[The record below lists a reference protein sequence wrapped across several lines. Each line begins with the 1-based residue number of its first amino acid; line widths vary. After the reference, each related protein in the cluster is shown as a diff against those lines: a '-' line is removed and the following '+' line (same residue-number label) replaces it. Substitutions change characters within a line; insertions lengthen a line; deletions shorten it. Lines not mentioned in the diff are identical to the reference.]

1 MSTPAAGGSPP
12 GDLPKNQAETSMI
25 PSERFGQ
32 ILVVDLTGKSCRLK
46 AFPDPAR
53 PFLGGRGFNAWFLYH
68 HLQPDTDP
76 LGPDN
81 ILLFSTGLLTGS
93 AAPCG
98 ARLHI
103 NALSPLTGILGSS
116 NIGGYTGA
124 WLRSC
129 NLAAIV
135 VTGKALEPVYLY
147 VHEHGAELKTAGDL
161 WGLDAFAVQD
171 RLAQIHAP
179 EKIRVLTIGSGGENL
194 VRFAAVMTEKDHAA
208 GRTGMGAVMGAK
220 KIKAIVIARGS
231 HRHLPA
237 VTRKKKQ
244 AVKTYAALV
253 RNASEFSFFSR
264 YGGAGYM
271 QWVNEFGIMGA
282 KNYNE
287 IGMADISAIDGRKL
301 AKKRVSASGCF
312 KCPVQ
317 CKAELVMDPAKPD
330 DLSTRPEFEPMIN
343 FGPKC
348 GLADLSAIVRLDN
361 LCNRLGLDTTSTA
374 SVIAFAMDLDEKG
387 LMPEHLKKDLDL
399 SWGNAE
405 TMETLIH
412 RIAAR
417 TTELGRMLGRGV
429 RHAAEQIGAEAA
441 ACAAHVK
448 GLELTAYHP
457 NAIMGTALG
466 YAVSSRGGD
475 YNNVYASLE
484 YSWSR
489 EQAVQEFGTEQ
500 AVDIHATRAKGWLIK
515 KAVVTNILVDCLGLC
530 KVPVL
535 SLLKSFNLE
544 PEISLV
550 NALAETDFTK
560 DGLTKAG
567 VKIAAMERLFNLR
580 HSVLPLTDQLPDRFF
595 SAKDTGDGLT
605 QKAFTGML
613 AEFYQ
618 AMGWDTNGIPPEP
631 KNSDR
636 KMMLMNFTTKNTKA
650 MKHGI

>member
-1 MSTPAAGGSPP
+1 MGRNENHTI
-12 GDLPKNQAETSMI
+12 KSMQ
-25 PSERFGQ
+25 PSGRLGN
-32 ILVVDLTGKSCRLK
+32 ILQVDLSNGKCRYDPY
-46 AFPDPAR
+46 PDAAAD
-53 PFLGGRGFNAWFLYH
+53 FLGGRGFNAWFLHH
-68 HLQPDTDP
+68 HLKPGTDP

-135 VTGKALEPVYLY
+135 VTGAAAEPVYLY
-147 VHEHGAELKTAGDL
+147 VHGDGAKLVSARDL
-161 WGLDAFAVQD
+161 WGLDTAAIQD
-171 RLAQIHAP
+171 RLRQVHSH
-179 EKIRVLTIGSGGENL
+179 EKTRILAIGPAGENQI
-194 VRFAAVMTEKDHAA
+194 RFAAVMTEKDHAA

-220 KIKAIVIARGS
+220 NIKAIVIAKGS
-231 HRHLPA
+231 HKHLPA
-237 VTRKKKQ
+237 DTPQKKQ

-264 YGGAGYM
+264 YGGAGYI
-271 QWVNEFGIMGA
+271 QWVNDFGIMGA

-287 IGMADISAIDGRKL
+287 IGMADVSAIDGRKL
-301 AKKRVSASGCF
+301 AEKHAGTSGCF

-317 CKAELVMDPAKPD
+317 CKAELAMDPARPD

-412 RIAAR
+412 QISTC

-429 RHAAEQIGAEAA
+429 RHAADQIGTGAA
-441 ACAAHVK
+441 ASAAHVK

-457 NAIMGTALG
+457 GAIMGTALG

-484 YSWSR
+484 YSWSK
-489 EQAVQEFGTEQ
+489 EAAIKEFGTAL
-500 AVDIHATRAKGWLIK
+500 AVDIHATQAKGWLIK

-550 NALAETDFTK
+550 NALAETGFTR
-560 DGLTKAG
+560 DGLTG
-567 VKIAAMERLFNLR
+567 IGEKIAAMERLFNLR
-580 HSVLPLTDQLPDRFF
+580 HSVLPLVDQLPDRFF
-595 SAKDTGDGLT
+595 SGKDVPDRLT
-605 QKAFTGML
+605 KKALTGML

-618 AMGWDTNGIPPEP
+618 AMGWDKNGIPPDLDIPVE
-631 KNSDR
+631 
-636 KMMLMNFTTKNTKA
+636 
-650 MKHGI
+650 

>member
-1 MSTPAAGGSPP
+1 MECNENHTITSTH
-12 GDLPKNQAETSMI
+12 
-25 PSERFGQ
+25 PSDRLGN
-32 ILVVDLTGKSCRLK
+32 ILHVDLTSKKCRY
-46 AFPDPAR
+46 APYPDAAAG
-53 PFLGGRGFNAWFLYH
+53 FIGGRGFNAWFLYH
-68 HLQPDTDP
+68 HLKPGTDP

-129 NLAAIV
+129 NLASIV
-135 VTGKALEPVYLY
+135 VTGAATEPTYLY
-147 VHEHGAELKTAGDL
+147 VHEHGAELKPAPDL

-171 RLAQIHAP
+171 RLTQTHAP
-179 EKIRVLTIGSGGENL
+179 EKIRILTIGSGGENQ
-194 VRFAAVMTEKDHAA
+194 VRFAAVMTGKDHAA

-220 KIKAIVIARGS
+220 NLKAIVIAKGG
-231 HRHLPA
+231 HKHLPA
-237 VTRKKKQ
+237 DTPEKKQ
-244 AVKTYAALV
+244 AVKTYASLV

-264 YGGAGYM
+264 YGGAGYL
-271 QWVNEFGIMGA
+271 QWVNDFGIMGA
-282 KNYNE
+282 KNYNA
-287 IGMADISAIDGRKL
+287 IGMTDVSPIDGRKL
-301 AKKRVSASGCF
+301 AKKSVGTSGCF

-361 LCNRLGLDTTSTA
+361 LCNRLGIDTTTTA
-374 SVIAFAMDLDEKG
+374 SVIAFAMDLEEKG
-387 LMPEHLKKDLDL
+387 LMPANLKADLDL
-399 SWGNAE
+399 SWGNAD

-412 RIAAR
+412 RIAGR
-417 TTELGRMLGRGV
+417 TTELGRLLAKGV
-429 RHAAEQIGAEAA
+429 RHAADQISPEAA
-441 ACAAHVK
+441 TCAAHVK

-457 NAIMGTALG
+457 DAIMGTALG

-484 YSWSR
+484 YSWSK
-489 EQAVQEFGTEQ
+489 EQAIAEFGTAE
-500 AVDIHATRAKGWLIK
+500 AVNIHSTTAKGWLIK
-515 KAVVTNILVDCLGLC
+515 KAVITNILVDCLGLC

-544 PEISLV
+544 PEIALV
-550 NALAETDFTK
+550 NAVAEADFTR

-567 VKIAAMERLFNLR
+567 EKIAAMERLFNLR
-580 HSVLPLTDQLPDRFF
+580 HSVLPLADQLPDRFF
-595 SAKDTGDGLT
+595 FGKDTSEGLT
-605 QKAFTGML
+605 RKAFTGML
-613 AEFYQ
+613 AQFYQ
-618 AMGWDTNGIPPEP
+618 AMGWDKNGVPPEP
-631 KNSDR
+631 KNSDH
-636 KMMLMNFTTKNTKA
+636 KTILPNFITKNTKA
-650 MKHGI
+650 TKHGI

>member
-1 MSTPAAGGSPP
+1 
-12 GDLPKNQAETSMI
+12 MI
-25 PSERFGQ
+25 PSDRFGQ
-32 ILVVDLTGKSCRLK
+32 ILMVDLTRGNCRFQ

-68 HLQPDTDP
+68 HLKSNTDP

-129 NLAAIV
+129 SLAAIV
-135 VTGKALEPVYLY
+135 VTGAATEPVYLY
-147 VHEHGAELKTAGDL
+147 VHEHGAKLKPARDL
-161 WGLDAFAVQD
+161 WGMDAFAVQD
-171 RLAQIHAP
+171 RLAQTHAT
-179 EKIRVLTIGSGGENL
+179 EKIRILTIGPGGENQ
-194 VRFAAVMTEKDHAA
+194 VRFAAVMTAKDHAA

-220 KIKAIVIARGS
+220 NLKAIVIAKGG
-231 HRHLPA
+231 HKHLPA
-237 VTRKKKQ
+237 DTPEKKQ
-244 AVKTYAALV
+244 AVKTYASLV
-253 RNASEFSFFSR
+253 RNAPEFSFFSR
-264 YGGAGYM
+264 YGGAGYI
-271 QWVNEFGIMGA
+271 QWVNDFGIMGA
-282 KNYNE
+282 KNYNA
-287 IGMADISAIDGRKL
+287 IGMTDVSPIDGRHL
-301 AKKRVSASGCF
+301 EKKIIRTSGCF
-312 KCPVQ
+312 KCPIQ
-317 CKAELVMDPAKPD
+317 CKADLVMNRAKPD
-330 DLSTRPEFEPMIN
+330 EISTRPEFEPVIN

-348 GLADLSAIVRLDN
+348 GLSDMAAIVRLDN

-374 SVIAFAMDLDEKG
+374 SVIAFAMDLEEKG
-387 LMPEHLKKDLDL
+387 LMPADLKTDLDL
-399 SWGNAE
+399 SWGNAD

-412 RIAAR
+412 RIATR
-417 TTELGRMLGRGV
+417 TTELGRLLAGGV
-429 RHAAEQIGAEAA
+429 RHAADQIGAEAA

-484 YSWSR
+484 YSWSK
-489 EQAVQEFGTEQ
+489 EQAIAEFGTAE
-500 AVDIHATRAKGWLIK
+500 AVNIHSTTAKGWLIK
-515 KAVVTNILVDCLGLC
+515 KAVITNILVDCLGLC

-544 PEISLV
+544 PEIALV
-550 NALAETDFTK
+550 NAVAEADFTR

-567 VKIAAMERLFNLR
+567 EKIAAMERLFNLR
-580 HSVLPLTDQLPDRFF
+580 HSVLPLADQLPDRFF
-595 SAKDTGDGLT
+595 FGKDSSEGLT
-605 QKAFTGML
+605 RKAFTGML
-613 AEFYQ
+613 AQFYQ
-618 AMGWDTNGIPPEP
+618 AMGWDKNGVPPEP
-631 KNSDR
+631 ENNDHKTNYRMYDA
-636 KMMLMNFTTKNTKA
+636 N
-650 MKHGI
+650 